1 MSERNKPPFRADQVG
16 SLIRPDN
23 VRAARKSFEA
33 GQLSEAELTTIQQA
47 AIPGIVKLQ
56 EDLGFKGVTDG
67 EYNRGGWQRDFLL
80 SFENVELVPSKVP
93 VRFHNS
99 EGVVLQ
105 QPPTMAITGKLSRRK
120 PIFVDDFKFLTSVV
134 SPKSMPK
141 ITIPS
146 PTLLHFRGG
155 RDAIDKVAYPTIE
168 EFYVDL
174 ARVYREEIADLAAAG
189 CRYLQI
195 DETNLAYLCDP
206 TLRDHA
212 RSLGEDPDQ
221 LLRTYATLLNDVIA
235 GKPDDMTICMHLC
248 RGNYGGA
255 WVAEGGYEPVAEV
268 LLADINVDGY
278 FMEFDSDRAGGFEP
292 LRFLPKGKTVVLG
305 LITTKNGELESAESI
320 KARIDEAAKVLPL
333 DQLALSP
340 QCGFASGIEGMA
352 MSIDQQIAKLKLV
365 VEVAR
370 DVWGD

>member
-1 MSERNKPPFRADQVG
+1 MSERVKPPFRADQVG

-23 VRAARKSFEA
+23 VRQARKDFEA
-33 GQLSEAELTTIQQA
+33 GKIDEAALVKLQRE
-47 AIPGIVKLQ
+47 AIPGVVKLQ
-56 EDLGFKGVTDG
+56 EDLGFKAVTDG

-80 SFENVELVPSKVP
+80 SFENVELMPSKVP
-93 VRFHNS
+93 VRFHRAD
-99 EGVVLQ
+99 GVSLQ

-120 PIFVDDFKFLTSVV
+120 PIFVDDFKFLKSVV
-134 SPKSMPK
+134 SSKSTPK

-168 EFYVDL
+168 EFYADL
-174 ARVYREEIADLAAAG
+174 ARVYREEIADLAAEG

-206 TLRDHA
+206 ALREHA
-212 RSLGEDPDQ
+212 RSLGEDPDT
-221 LLRTYATLLNDVIA
+221 LLRTYARLLNDVMS
-235 GKPDDMTICMHLC
+235 GKPDDMVICIHLC

-268 LLADINVDGY
+268 LLSEINADGY
-278 FMEFDSDRAGGFEP
+278 FMEYDSDRAGGFEP
-292 LRFLPKGKTVVLG
+292 LRFLPKGKTAVLG
-305 LITTKNGELESAESI
+305 LITTKNGALETKDTI
-320 KARIDEAAKVLPL
+320 KRRIEEASRVVPL

-352 MSIDQQIAKLKLV
+352 MTIDQEIAKLKLV
-365 VEVAR
+365 VETAR

>member
-1 MSERNKPPFRADQVG
+1 MSARSTPPFRADQVG

-23 VRAARKSFEA
+23 VRQARKDFEA
-33 GQLSEAELTTIQQA
+33 GKITEEALKTLQRE
-47 AIPGIVKLQ
+47 AIPGVVKLQ
-56 EDLGFKGVTDG
+56 EDIGFKAVTDG

-80 SFENVELVPSKVP
+80 GFENVKLVPSKVP
-93 VRFHNS
+93 VRFHKAD
-99 EGVVLQ
+99 GVALQ

-120 PIFVDDFKFLTSVV
+120 PIFVEDFKFLKSVV
-134 SPKSMPK
+134 GPKTTPK

-155 RDAIDKVAYPTIE
+155 RDAIDSVAYPTIE
-168 EFYVDL
+168 EFYADL
-174 ARVYREEIADLAAAG
+174 ARVYREEIADLAAEG

-206 TLRDHA
+206 ALRAHA
-212 RSLGEDPDQ
+212 ASLGEDPDQ
-221 LLRTYATLLNDVIA
+221 LLRTYAKLLNDTMS
-235 GKPDDMTICMHLC
+235 GKPDDMVICIHLC

-255 WVAEGGYEPVAEV
+255 WVAEGGYEPVAEQ
-268 LLADINVDGY
+268 LLSTINANGY
-278 FMEFDSDRAGGFEP
+278 FMEYDSDRAGGFEP

-305 LITTKNGELESAESI
+305 LITTKNGALETKDQI
-320 KARIDEAAKVLPL
+320 KRRIDEAAKVVPL

-352 MSIDQQIAKLKLV
+352 MTIDQEIAKLKLV
-365 VEVAR
+365 VETAR